1 MYHCHIHFYLVGG
14 QCSAFEEIK
23 KMPPLEHFTHEF
35 MESDVPAETLTA
47 NADVILACLNGEDVK
62 ETVRTLVSGKKNG
75 AELILIADK
84 KDSLEGYSLEE
95 INDIWSLPMSDDEI
109 RFRFSRWQ
117 QTYKTGKDLW
127 KTEQYLETIING
139 NPSLIWF
146 KDKDGIHK
154 KVNDSFCNMVG
165 KTKEQVEGR
174 DHAYIWDVDADDPAC
189 TESDNEV
196 MSRKQTCESE
206 EIIKTGDGMK
216 TLTTYKSPLFDIDG
230 SVMGTVGVAIDVT
243 QERAYKKEIL
253 KKNRNLE
260 KIFTT
265 IDCGVI
271 RHTLDGDILSINRAA
286 LKILGYESKE
296 ELIADGFKMVASTVV
311 EKDKKKLY
319 DRIMTLKNEGDSVG
333 VNYSV
338 RHKDGEIV
346 HVLGDIKLQM
356 DNGELIYQRF
366 LLDCTE
372 QKIQENKKERHHVE
386 LVHAL
391 SIDYSLVCFFDLET
405 GMGEQL
411 QNDGTNGDLVD
422 SIFGGEISMRES
434 IGRYIQEVVYED
446 DREMMLQSLSM
457 ENLQAEFSEKNIY
470 YINYR
475 ALIDGKAAYYQMK
488 LVRTGIWEEKQGV
501 VLGLLCADEEMRK
514 DMEKRDLLE
523 AALLQANQ
531 ASKAKSTFLS
541 NMSHDIRTPMNAI
554 VGFTNLAI
562 AHIDNTPQVEE
573 YLGKIMTSGNH
584 LLRLINNVLD
594 MSRIESGKVQLEE
607 KPYNLADI
615 LDGLRSIL
623 QADINAK
630 HMKLNIDT
638 KNVANVNIYCD
649 VLRLNQV
656 LLNLI
661 SNSVKYTNNGGTVS
675 VKVTEKDGAPSGYA
689 NYEFRIKDNGI
700 GMSEEFVEHIFE
712 PFEREKNSTLSGVQG
727 TGLGMAIT
735 KNIVDMMSG
744 TINVKS
750 KQGVGTEFT
759 LCLMFRLY
767 SEEEKQQDVME
778 TGKVSSSVKSR
789 TGRILL
795 AEDIEL
801 NQEVAVAILGDAGFE
816 TEVAENG
823 QIAVDM
829 LKKSEPGYYQLV
841 LMDVQM
847 PVMNGYEAAK
857 EIRRLENKEL
867 ASIPIIAMTANA
879 FEEDRREAEKS
890 GMNGHIAKP
899 IDVENLFATLDK
911 ILC

>member
-1 MYHCHIHFYLVGG
+1 MYHCHIRFYLVGCKCG
-14 QCSAFEEIK
+14 AFEEIK
-23 KMPPLEHFTHEF
+23 KMRPLEHFIHEF
-35 MESDVPAETLTA
+35 TESDVPAGVLTTD
-47 NADVILACLNGEDVK
+47 ADVILAFFNDENADEKVRSLLSCKKED
-62 ETVRTLVSGKKNG
+62 
-75 AELILIADK
+75 AELILITDAK
-84 KDSLEGYSLEE
+84 NICSAEAYSE
-95 INDIWSLPMSDDEI
+95 IKDIWPVPVSDDEI
-109 RFRFSRWQ
+109 RFRFGRWQ
-117 QTYKTGKDLW
+117 QTYKVSRDLW
-127 KTEQYLETIING
+127 LSEQYLETIINSS
-139 NPSLIWF
+139 PSMVWC
-146 KDKDGIHK
+146 KDKEGIHV
-154 KVNDSFCNMVG
+154 KVNDGFCNVVG
-165 KTKEQVEGR
+165 KTKKQVEGR
-174 DHAYIWDVDADDPAC
+174 DHAYIWNVDKVDPAC
-189 TESDNEV
+189 EESDNEV
-196 MSRKQTCESE
+196 MRKGQTCIYE
-206 EIIKTGDGMK
+206 EIVKAGDSMK
-216 TLTTYKSPLFDIDG
+216 TLTTYKSPLYDLDG

-243 QERAYKKEIL
+243 QELAYKKEIM
-253 KKNRNLE
+253 KKNRALE
-260 KIFTT
+260 RIFTT

-296 ELIADGFKMVASTVV
+296 ELMAAGFKMVAASVV
-311 EKDKKKLY
+311 DSDKKKLY

-333 VNYSV
+333 VNYRV
-338 RHKDGEIV
+338 MHKDGEIV
-346 HVLGDIKLQM
+346 HVMGDVKLQKE
-356 DNGELIYQRF
+356 NGELIYQRF
-366 LLDCTE
+366 LLDCTA
-372 QKIQENKKERHHVE
+372 QKLQEKKKEMHHME

-405 GMGEQL
+405 GMGEL
-411 QNDGTNGDLVD
+411 IQNDGTNGAAVD
-422 SIFGGEISMRES
+422 SIFGGEIHLKESME
-434 IGRYIQEVVYED
+434 RYIREIVYED
-446 DREMMLQSLSM
+446 DREMLIKDLSL
-457 ENLQAEFSEKNIY
+457 EKLQAEFSEKNVY
-470 YINYR
+470 YVYYR
-475 ALIDGKAAYYQMK
+475 ALIDGKATYYQIK
-488 LVRTGIWEEKQGV
+488 VVRGGMWEKKQGI
-501 VLGLLCADEEMRK
+501 VLGFLCVDEEMRK

-562 AHIDNTPQVEE
+562 THIDNKPRVEE
-573 YLGKIMTSGNH
+573 YLRKIMTSGNH
-584 LLRLINNVLD
+584 LLNLINDVLD

-638 KNVANVNIYCD
+638 KNVVNINIYCD

-661 SNSVKYTNNGGTVS
+661 SNSVKYTNNGGIVN
-675 VKVTEKDGAPSGYA
+675 VKVTEKSGAPSGYA
-689 NYEFRIKDNGI
+689 NYEFSIKDNGI
-700 GMSEEFVEHIFE
+700 GMSEEFVRHIFE

-735 KNIVDMMSG
+735 KNIVEMMSG
-744 TINVKS
+744 TIDVKS
-750 KQGVGTEFT
+750 KQGIGTEFI

-767 SEEEKQQDVME
+767 SEEVKQQNESKTDR
-778 TGKVSSSVKSR
+778 VSSSLKTR

-795 AEDIEL
+795 AEDVEL
-801 NQEVAVAILGDAGFE
+801 NQEVAAAILGDAGFE
-816 TEVAENG
+816 TEIAENG

-847 PVMNGYEAAK
+847 PVLNGYEAAK
-857 EIRRLENKEL
+857 EIRKLENREL

-879 FEEDRREAEKS
+879 FEEDRREAEKC